1 MNISKAFIV
10 EILLLI
16 ELFQSVQN
24 ESPMV
29 FVCKSFHG
37 VSSKND
43 KAASALC
50 MKRKGGG
57 LVSLARRDIVRARY
71 AAEVSDHLQAIF
83 SNGGRGIWSCGGGIE
98 EDVIQGITVYNV
110 IVSPDRTSVH
120 VQVSVLGDVMD
131 RRQAMGWLVKN
142 VKSIRYNMAERL
154 KGRRRVPT
162 FSFQEVD
169 FFKLLPNP
177 IRDGQIGK
185 ICKYVRR
192 RVLAP

>member
-1 MNISKAFIV
+1 MNISKAFIL
-10 EILLLI
+10 ETLLLI

-24 ESPMV
+24 VPLMV
-29 FVCKSFHG
+29 FFCKSLLG
-37 VSSKND
+37 VSSKNNR
-43 KAASALC
+43 AAPALC

-57 LVSLARRDIVRARY
+57 LVSLARRDIVRSRY
-71 AAEVSDHLQAIF
+71 AAEVRDHLQAIF
-83 SNGGRGIWSCGGGIE
+83 SSGGRGIWSCGGGIE

-162 FSFQEVD
+162 FSFQEITSK
-169 FFKLLPNP
+169 FNQRWTNWQSL
-177 IRDGQIGK
+177 
-185 ICKYVRR
+185 
-192 RVLAP
+192 

>member
-120 VQVSVLGDVMD
+120 VQVRPLGNDSTSL
-131 RRQAMGWLVKN
+131 RTGRCYGPKTSNGLV
-142 VKSIRYNMAERL
+142 
-154 KGRRRVPT
+154 
-162 FSFQEVD
+162 
-169 FFKLLPNP
+169 
-177 IRDGQIGK
+177 GK
-185 ICKYVRR
+185 KREEYT
-192 RVLAP
+192 LQHG